1 MDVNQ
6 INNNSISNL
15 NSSSQLQIN
24 KANSVQKVNESK
36 NNELSLDIGNQGNK
50 KSEFSSN
57 VQSLVDGIAM
67 SKIATNALNKQQEYL
82 QNIQTKLEDT
92 ANMNNKNDIKQSVN
106 EDLRNFN
113 KVSYETNYK
122 KQSLLVQNY
131 YDQTPNI
138 DVNTTNQTFSMQKPN
153 VSDYA
158 NQMFDAINN
167 TDLNNPTNLEKA
179 KQLVSNVSTE
189 LTKLTN
195 NFDTFTKDLQSKA
208 TDAIKQQNDN
218 LYKNSVNFGRE
229 ATDFSKTN
237 VSMNAGN
244 LIVSQANIVQAQ
256 SVRLLS

>member
-131 YDQTPNI
+131 YDQTQNI